1 MSLNK
6 KPGFKLLV
14 GGLLF
19 IILLFVL
26 SSLFSGASA
35 GTLDEPVPLA
45 WDNPTTR
52 VDGSPITGQLQTR
65 LHFSQT
71 PGGSEVR
78 VGAEPGANTLT
89 IVPRDIGLTA
99 GDWYVH
105 AISMEEG
112 NPAGPSAASESFGP
126 FVVTGDPSPPNTV
139 TNLRLRRS
147 D

>member
-1 MSLNK
+1 MSLNTK
-6 KPGFKLLV
+6 STFKLALAGVLALLV
-14 GGLLF
+14 
-19 IILLFVL
+19 LFVL
-26 SSLFSGASA
+26 DALFSPASA

-52 VDGSPITGQLQTR
+52 VDGSPITGRLTTR
-65 LHFSQT
+65 LYFSNR
-71 PGGSEVR
+71 PGGTEIR
-78 VGAEPGANTLT
+78 AEADAGADSLT

-105 AISMEEG
+105 AVSIEAD

-126 FVVTGDPSPPNTV
+126 FVVVGDPSPPNPAA
-139 TNLRLRRS
+139 NLRLQRS